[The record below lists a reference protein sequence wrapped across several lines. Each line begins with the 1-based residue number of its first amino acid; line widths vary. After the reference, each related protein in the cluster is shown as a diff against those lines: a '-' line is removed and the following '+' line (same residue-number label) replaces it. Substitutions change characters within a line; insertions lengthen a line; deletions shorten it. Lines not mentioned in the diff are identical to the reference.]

1 MEKNDFI
8 AKLYTAGL
16 DAYAKAGV
24 HDEAGHNM
32 ICLMTEKVVGDTF
45 AGGGK
50 TGSGGKTAVKVL
62 SCLLIV
68 FVIPVF
74 IIMGT
79 VVFRHADHT
88 AKEGFLR
95 TLFSGRIYYMVSVL
109 MVFVLQILFFAMY
122 EKDGRKRMP
131 GIIASM
137 VAINVVGR
145 AAFFMFSDFKPVFA
159 ITIISGI
166 ALGSIPGFMVGAFT
180 MLVSNFLFGQ
190 GPWTPWQMLALGM
203 MGFLS
208 GALSEA
214 GVIPRRRLTLSL
226 YGFAVT
232 VAVYGGI
239 MNPAA
244 MMLSVA
250 EPDIK
255 LLAAYYLS
263 GLPVDIVKGVAAFIF
278 LWLTAGPF
286 LKKFERLGKR

>member
-1 MEKNDFI
+1 MPE
-8 AKLYTAGL
+8 
-16 DAYAKAGV
+16 KAGRDV
-24 HDEAGHNM
+24 
-32 ICLMTEKVVGDTF
+32 IRLMTGKVVGDVF
-45 AGGGK
+45 AGDRK
-50 TGSGGKTAVKVL
+50 EETGGKTAVKVVT
-62 SCLLIV
+62 CLLIV
-68 FVIPVF
+68 FVIPFF

-79 VVFRHADHT
+79 FVFRHADHT

-109 MVFVLQILFFAMY
+109 MVFVLQILFFARY
-122 EKDGRKRMP
+122 EKEGRKRMP

-159 ITIISGI
+159 FTIISGI

-203 MGFLS
+203 VGFLS

-214 GVIPRRRLTLSL
+214 GVIPGRRLTLSL